1 MHSHL
6 YVSVMAVFGW
16 LDGSD
21 ISVEERG
28 DITIL
33 EAGFIKGALFEQFL
47 QQDTRGELRFISTAT
62 SGTASE

>member
-16 LDGSD
+16 FGGPD

-28 DITIL
+28 DVTIL
-33 EAGFIKGALFEQFL
+33 EVGFIKGALFEEFL
-47 QQDTRGELRFISTAT
+47 QQDTRGELRFIITIT
-62 SGTASE
+62 EGTASE